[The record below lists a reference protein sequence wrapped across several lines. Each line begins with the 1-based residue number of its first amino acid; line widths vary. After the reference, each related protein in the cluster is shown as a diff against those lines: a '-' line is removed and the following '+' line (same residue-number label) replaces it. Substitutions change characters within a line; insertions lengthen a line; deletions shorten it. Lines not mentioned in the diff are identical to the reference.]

1 MDRRTLL
8 ALSASGL
15 AVVALG
21 CEATSPTISATPTD
35 TDVGT
40 GSPPVPSSP
49 PLLDEVAAGREADLQ
64 VINASVEQLTGPDR
78 LWAFGLVGPD
88 NQPVR
93 DADVAVWVGD
103 GPDANGPFPTT
114 FRDIPNQPLGL
125 YATRIDVATPGDTPV
140 VAVLA
145 DGTAAG
151 YTTLRAVDP
160 ADSVAPAP
168 GDPAVRV
175 QTPTDQERMGFASL
189 CTEDPPCSMHEQSLA
204 TLLDDGLPIVLTVA
218 TPAFCE
224 TAICGPTIGIIEELR
239 ATEELPSEIAWVH
252 LEVFVDDGITLAD
265 QVAAWG
271 LPSEP
276 WIFGIDPSGTVRAR
290 LDGPLTVLRE
300 EIIDLARSTVA

>member
-1 MDRRTLL
+1 MFD
-8 ALSASGL
+8 SAR
-15 AVVALG
+15 
-21 CEATSPTISATPTD
+21 
-35 TDVGT
+35 
-40 GSPPVPSSP
+40 
-49 PLLDEVAAGREADLQ
+49 PLLEEVAAGREADLQ

-175 QTPTDQERMGFASL
+175 QTPTDQEHDDRDEPEATHRDRPGSGGGEHPRAQPAP
-189 CTEDPPCSMHEQSLA
+189 EQEPPGRVQG
-204 TLLDDGLPIVLTVA
+204 DGRTRLGHVDAMSTSRPID
-218 TPAFCE
+218 
-224 TAICGPTIGIIEELR
+224 
-239 ATEELPSEIAWVH
+239 W
-252 LEVFVDDGITLAD
+252 
-265 QVAAWG
+265 
-271 LPSEP
+271 
-276 WIFGIDPSGTVRAR
+276 
-290 LDGPLTVLRE
+290 
-300 EIIDLARSTVA
+300 ARSSSSSPSANGK